1 MINGLAWCGWF
12 IDVVVVVIYVVDLFV
27 LDFSLVACGY
37 VGLCFMVLLLCVFG
51 LACVAGGV
59 GLCYLLMVCGAAGLG
74 LLDMV
79 AL

>member
-1 MINGLAWCGWF
+1 MWGC
-12 IDVVVVVIYVVDLFV
+12 V
-27 LDFSLVACGY
+27 LW
-37 VGLCFMVLLLCVFG
+37 VLLLCVFG

-59 GLCYLLMVCGAAGLG
+59 GLCYLLMVCGGAGLG